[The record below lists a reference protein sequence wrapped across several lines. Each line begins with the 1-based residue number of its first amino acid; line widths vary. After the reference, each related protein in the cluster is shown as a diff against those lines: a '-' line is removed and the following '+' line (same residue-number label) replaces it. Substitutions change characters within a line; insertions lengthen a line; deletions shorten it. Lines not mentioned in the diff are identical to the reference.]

1 MAQEEDD
8 EVEELDSVRDEGD
21 EVIEA
26 EEVNESE
33 FELEVEVD
41 NEEVAVVPISLAVAA
56 EVEERL
62 FNKTKACELCII
74 SVLQSEVLEVFEA
87 EVAC

>member
-1 MAQEEDD
+1 LAQEEDD
-8 EVEELDSVRDEGD
+8 EVEVLDSVRDERD

-26 EEVNESE
+26 EEVNE
-33 FELEVEVD
+33 FELDVEAD

-62 FNKTKACELCII
+62 FNRTEAGELCII